1 MAAESSDGPVPSVE
15 LKLPYKLTA
24 LNWDEAHHFNSQ
36 NRYGYTGR
44 KRKLCD
50 PALQC
55 DTCEQWFLVDEV
67 GCVGAD
73 AGFVAF
79 QRNYRFTCR
88 VCGGGEEQW
97 ELLPNPWSSVVMTAM
112 LNLLLDGK
120 GDHLTPSKW
129 LKAADVTEWIAA
141 HWGSL
146 TTGRSLQQLRE
157 NSAVTKNG
165 TPRANLRANSPLR
178 SLPDAAALLPPQS
191 TTWRRTP
198 GSSCSRRTS

>member
-1 MAAESSDGPVPSVE
+1 MPQGAQFVP
-15 LKLPYKLTA
+15 
-24 LNWDEAHHFNSQ
+24 
-36 NRYGYTGR
+36 
-44 KRKLCD
+44 
-50 PALQC
+50 
-55 DTCEQWFLVDEV
+55 
-67 GCVGAD
+67 
-73 AGFVAF
+73 F

-165 TPRANLRANSPLR
+165 APRAILRRQFSLCAILR
-178 SLPDAAALLPPQS
+178 PTPPSLPPQS

-198 GSSCSRRTS
+198 GSSSSRRTS

>member
-1 MAAESSDGPVPSVE
+1 MAAESSSDGPVPIVE

-88 VCGGGEEQW
+88 VCGAGQEHFEV
-97 ELLPNPWSSVVMTAM
+97 LTNTWSSIALTAM
-112 LNLLLDGK
+112 YNLLL
-120 GDHLTPSKW
+120 
-129 LKAADVTEWIAA
+129 
-141 HWGSL
+141 
-146 TTGRSLQQLRE
+146 
-157 NSAVTKNG
+157 
-165 TPRANLRANSPLR
+165 
-178 SLPDAAALLPPQS
+178 
-191 TTWRRTP
+191 
-198 GSSCSRRTS
+198 